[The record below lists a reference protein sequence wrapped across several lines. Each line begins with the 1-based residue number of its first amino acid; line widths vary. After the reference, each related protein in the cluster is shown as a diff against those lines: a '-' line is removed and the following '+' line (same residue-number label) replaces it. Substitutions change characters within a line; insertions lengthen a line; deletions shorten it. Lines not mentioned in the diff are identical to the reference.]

1 MLATPTAG
9 TRRGGH
15 RCRSASGEHEP
26 LGEATNPAVVLEEVI
41 FSYPGSERAL
51 LDGVSLSL
59 QAGEVATVVG
69 PSGVGKSTL
78 LNLIA
83 GLARPEAGR
92 VRVLG
97 TEVPRLGDS
106 AAAQWRGHHLGF
118 VFQQFH
124 LLPHLTVAE
133 NVALPLAFNGW
144 GWTKEEVTAH
154 LDRLGLAPKAGSY
167 PGHLSSG
174 QAQRVAI
181 ARALIHRPAL
191 VLADEPTGS
200 LDEETAEAVLDR
212 LMEVVRESGATALLV
227 THAPEVAE
235 RAQARYRLSRHRLQ
249 REA

>member
-1 MLATPTAG
+1 MD
-9 TRRGGH
+9 
-15 RCRSASGEHEP
+15 
-26 LGEATNPAVVLEEVI
+26 EAADPAVVLDGVV

-59 QAGEVATVVG
+59 DAGEVAAVVG

-83 GLARPEAGR
+83 GLVRPEAGA

-97 TEVPRLGDS
+97 TEVPHLGDS
-106 AAAQWRGHHLGF
+106 AAARWRGRHLGF

-133 NVALPLAFNGW
+133 NAALPLALNGQD
-144 GWTKEEVTAH
+144 WTDQEVTAH
-154 LDRLGLAPKAGSY
+154 LDGLGLAAQTGSY

-181 ARALIHRPAL
+181 ARALIHRPDLLL
-191 VLADEPTGS
+191 VDEPTGS
-200 LDEETAEAVLDR
+200 LDEETAEGVLDR
-212 LMEVVRESGATALLV
+212 LMEAVRETGATALLV
-227 THAPEVAE
+227 THAPEVAK
-235 RAQARYRLSRHRLQ
+235 RAQARYRLSRHRLC